1 MSLDFREVDAFDSIG
16 KNDQGEEVAADGS
29 LSMLPT
35 GKDVVTIRQLSDREV
50 SAEIRRTNPDGT
62 DWKIVYDTPENPST
76 YFLAARAHGY
86 FGMSTQAVII
96 PLHQLEAYLRGIIAV
111 PPKPRSDHMFD
122 NKAQA
127 FDWLKTLTPS
137 IEAEFARDRGLLLP
151 SHARVTG
158 EAGMQSLSTLRER
171 VNPFRQ

>member
-1 MSLDFREVDAFDSIG
+1 MSLDFREENAFDAAG
-16 KNDQGEEVAADGS
+16 KNDQGEEVAPDGS
-29 LSMLPT
+29 ISMLLR
-35 GKDVVTIRQLSDREV
+35 GRDVVTVRQLTDREV
-50 SAEIRRTNPDGT
+50 DAQIRRSNPDGT

-86 FGMSTQAVII
+86 FGMSIQAVII
-96 PLHQLEAYLRGIIAV
+96 PLHQLEAFLRGILPM

-137 IEAEFARDRGLLLP
+137 IEAEFARDRNLLVP
-151 SHARVTG
+151 SNLRVTG

-171 VNPFRQ
+171 ANPFR